1 MKMRW
6 MAGALLTLSL
16 AASVF
21 GALSQENTDFAKGPT
36 QYLLTKEEQKQWRA
50 IATDEQAKAFID
62 LFWARRDPSPGT
74 ARNEFRDGILD
85 RIKKAD
91 ESYATAQLRG
101 SATDRGKVYIV
112 MGSPTVLKKGG
123 PQGATSV
130 RTADGSF
137 TRPTEMNATA
147 VQGVAPSETWQY
159 EQSRSKLPL
168 GQPVVQVA
176 FSDQYASNI
185 WKMQL
190 IIGTD
195 YAAVFDRVARS
206 YIAQPDLTEV
216 PVFTATVAAAP
227 APVAAA
233 VAAAAPVST
242 LAAPPIKS
250 DALRAA
256 LDAARASKAASD
268 TLFLSY
274 GEFVT
279 PAGEYFVPV
288 QLYAPKSAGLAAGA
302 AVTFFGTVHKSEGGE
317 VVAEIEEPTTLAAS
331 GDAVFAARSLNVPAG
346 SYVGT
351 FGLASEGKV
360 ISVVSKPMTL
370 KPLDQKAPAVSTL
383 MLSNNVYAMSAAQLP
398 TDPFAFGG
406 IKVVPKSDLTF
417 RRSDE
422 LWYFVEVRNPGT
434 DAATSQPKIS
444 MKVGVKGKAADGTSV
459 EKSGAA
465 SLANVQPLKGVEG
478 HYAIGEAIPLASFK
492 PGSYTITIKMKDV
505 ALGTSYDLTESFRV
519 VE

>member
-16 AASVF
+16 AGSAF
-21 GALSQENTDFAKGPT
+21 GALSKENTDFAKGPT
-36 QYLLTKEEQKQWRA
+36 QYLLTKDEQKQWRSVT
-50 IATDEQAKAFID
+50 TDEQAKAFID

-74 ARNEFRDGILD
+74 ARNEFHDGIVE
-85 RIKKAD
+85 RIRHAD

-101 SATDRGKVYIV
+101 SATDRGKVYII
-112 MGSPTVLKKGG
+112 MGPPTVLKKGG

-130 RTADGSF
+130 RTQDGSF
-137 TRPTEMNATA
+137 ARPTEMTATA

-168 GQPVVQVA
+168 GQPVAQVA

-185 WKMQL
+185 WKMER

-195 YAAVFDRVARS
+195 YAAVFDRVARG
-206 YIAQPDLTEV
+206 YIAQPDLKEV
-216 PVFTATVAAAP
+216 PVFTAT
-227 APVAAA
+227 
-233 VAAAAPVST
+233 AAAAPVAATAAAGAAPVSA

-250 DALRAA
+250 DALRSAI
-256 LDAARASKAASD
+256 DAARAAKAASD
-268 TLFLSY
+268 KLFLSY

-279 PAGEYFVPV
+279 PEGEYFVPV
-288 QLYAPKSAGLAAGA
+288 QLYAPKSAGLTAGA
-302 AVTFFGTVHKSEGGE
+302 AVTFFGTVQNSAGGE
-317 VVAEIEEPTTLAAS
+317 VVAEIEEPATLAAS
-331 GDAVFAARSLNVPAG
+331 GDAVFHARSLKVPPG
-346 SYVGT
+346 DYVGT

-360 ISVVSKPMTL
+360 ISVISKPMTL
-370 KPLDQKAPAVSTL
+370 KPIDQAAPAVSAL
-383 MLSNNVYAMSAAQLP
+383 MLSNNVYVLSVAQLP

-422 LWYFVEVRNPGT
+422 LWYFVEVRNPGS
-434 DAATSQPKIS
+434 DATTSQPKIT
-444 MKVGVKGKAADGTSV
+444 MKVGVKGKAADGTPV

-465 SLANVQPLKGVEG
+465 SVANVQPLKGVEG

-492 PGSYTITIKMKDV
+492 PGSYTITIRMKDL
-505 ALGTSYDLTESFRV
+505 ALDKSYDLVESFQV
-519 VE
+519 IE

>member
-6 MAGALLTLSL
+6 MAVALLTLSL
-16 AASVF
+16 AGSAL
-21 GALSQENTDFAKGPT
+21 GALSQENDDFAKGPT

-74 ARNEFRDGILD
+74 ARNEFHDGILE
-85 RIKKAD
+85 RIKHAD
-91 ESYATAQLRG
+91 AAYGSAQIRG
-101 SATDRGKVYIV
+101 SATDRGKVYIAL
-112 MGSPTVLKKGG
+112 GPPTVVRRGG

-130 RTADGSF
+130 RTQSGTF
-137 TRPTEMNATA
+137 ERPTEMSATA

-159 EQSRSKLPL
+159 EQSRSRLPL
-168 GQPVVQVA
+168 GQPMVQVA

-185 WKMQL
+185 WKMER
-190 IIGTD
+190 IMGTD
-195 YAAVFDRVARS
+195 YTTIFDRVARS
-206 YIAQPDLTEV
+206 YIAQPELKEV
-216 PVFTATVAAAP
+216 PVFTATAA
-227 APVAAA
+227 
-233 VAAAAPVST
+233 AAAAPVAASAAPVSV

-250 DALRAA
+250 DVLRSAI
-256 LDAARASKAASD
+256 DSARASKAASD

-274 GEFVT
+274 GEFIT
-279 PAGEYFVPV
+279 PEGESFVPV
-288 QLYAPKSAGLAAGA
+288 QVYAPKSAGLSAGA
-302 AVTFFGTVHKSEGGE
+302 TVTFFGTVQKSEGGE
-317 VVAEIEEPTTLAAS
+317 VVAEIEEPATLAAS
-331 GDAVFAARSLNVPAG
+331 GDAVFHARSLTVPPG
-346 SYVGT
+346 DYVGT

-370 KPLDQKAPAVSTL
+370 KPLDQAAPAVSGL
-383 MLSNNVYAMSAAQLP
+383 MLSNNVYVLSVAQLP

-422 LWYFVEVRNPGT
+422 LWYFVEVRNPGS

-444 MKVGVKGKAADGTSV
+444 MKVGVKGKAADGTPV
-459 EKSGAA
+459 EKVGAA

-505 ALGTSYDLTESFRV
+505 ALGTTYDLAESFQI